1 MNRDK
6 DMEIDIDMAMD
17 RGHGH
22 SDYIQDNIGL
32 RHLQSDIEDY
42 QARPDTVDHGYRTE
56 CQHMQKGNTKGEK
69 CERKRGR
76 GKIE

>member
-32 RHLQSDIEDY
+32 RRLQSDIEDY
-42 QARPDTVDHGYRTE
+42 QALPDTVDHKYRTE
-56 CQHMQKGNTKGEK
+56 CSSEYQ
-69 CERKRGR
+69 
-76 GKIE
+76 